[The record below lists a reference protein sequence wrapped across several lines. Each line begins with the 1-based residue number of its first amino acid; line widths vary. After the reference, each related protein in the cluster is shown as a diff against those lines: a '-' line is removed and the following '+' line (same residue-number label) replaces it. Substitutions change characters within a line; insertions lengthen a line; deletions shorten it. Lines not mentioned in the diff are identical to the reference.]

1 MISIKSMEAVCCLDF
16 GFSYLVIGILVEGR
30 GCVISGI
37 LQISILIVPLWP
49 PIIENMKDIQSVVE
63 IFG

>member
-1 MISIKSMEAVCCLDF
+1 MISKVHGSGILFWF
-16 GFSYLVIGILVEGR
+16 GIQLLVIGILVEGR
-30 GCVISGI
+30 GCVISSI
-37 LQISILIVPLWP
+37 LQIGILIVPLWP